1 MKKSAKRSASSL
13 ALKCDK
19 RKVNWNHFQIKM
31 GKIRTENAQTSDG
44 SGSVYVVY
52 WGGGGGEGGG

>member
-1 MKKSAKRSASSL
+1 
-13 ALKCDK
+13 
-19 RKVNWNHFQIKM
+19 M

-52 WGGGGGEGGG
+52 WGGGGGGGGGNVKM